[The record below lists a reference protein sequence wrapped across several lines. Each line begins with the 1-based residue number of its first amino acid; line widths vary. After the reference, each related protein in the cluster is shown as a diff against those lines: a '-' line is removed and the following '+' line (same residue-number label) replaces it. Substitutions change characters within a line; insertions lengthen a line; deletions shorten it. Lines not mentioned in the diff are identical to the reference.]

1 MLALVS
7 GLTLE
12 KSSGDFVNGKV
23 VGVSPDLYMKGCIEE
38 VSDGIKVI
46 KTLTSCFYQLNLSQI
61 SLALILRKVKEYEC
75 FMFRQTYTYCIFISY
90 SQLNS
95 SYTCDQAVFPFSL

>member
-1 MLALVS
+1 MVVIVIKLSWSLLALVS

-46 KTLTSCFYQLNLSQI
+46 YT
-61 SLALILRKVKEYEC
+61 ILVS
-75 FMFRQTYTYCIFISY
+75 T
-90 SQLNS
+90 
-95 SYTCDQAVFPFSL
+95 